1 MKTHPPIDALI
12 TCETSK
18 RPYRELFLAR
28 YHQQQWTAKKLF
40 TIGIICRDSGLSP
53 DKQWY
58 YCASVNNGTF
68 LGRVGQPKLKKISEE
83 LLNCRFSPDG
93 RYLLGTEHFSG
104 GIIVFDLSRNARAI
118 VIAKPSLDATS
129 HESGWPFGWYP
140 DGRAFWYCQG
150 RDSEVY
156 FRVLVGSWQR
166 QRLSAREAKQI
177 PVDWDLLDPRFWY
190 PGTPNYWRLHRP
202 KTVPKGYYVYRV
214 EYAYSWNHRFR
225 LRVIQYETELPY
237 EKKPPDLPQFGRF
250 KYEISLEDR
259 RGHSQVLA
267 SLEDRDTGV
276 ILPRAV
282 SNDGKWT
289 IWAAEPPLNDP
300 VRQMEPGTF
309 MRAVLMDVSTGEQHL
324 LPDEVPGIG
333 RHPSYLWFDE
343 K

>member
-12 TCETSK
+12 TRETSK

-68 LGRVGQPKLKKISEE
+68 LGRVGQPKLKKMSEE

-156 FRVLVGSWQR
+156 FRVRTRSWR
-166 QRLSAREAKQI
+166 SERLSAREARQI
-177 PVDWDLLDPRFWY
+177 PLDWDLLDPRFWY
-190 PGTPNYWRLHRP
+190 AMPVPEARTRESTPD
-202 KTVPKGYYVYRV
+202 GYYALLPD
-214 EYAYSWNHRFR
+214 YAYSWNHRFR
-225 LRVIQYETELPY
+225 LRIQRYVRELPHGEESHDSPAVDRFRY
-237 EKKPPDLPQFGRF
+237 EVL
-250 KYEISLEDR
+250 LEDR
-259 RGHSQVLA
+259 GGAFAAAGA
-267 SLEDRDTGV
+267 SR
-276 ILPRAV
+276 
-282 SNDGKWT
+282 
-289 IWAAEPPLNDP
+289 
-300 VRQMEPGTF
+300 
-309 MRAVLMDVSTGEQHL
+309 
-324 LPDEVPGIG
+324 
-333 RHPSYLWFDE
+333 
-343 K
+343 